1 MIGKMA
7 GHRDTD
13 AYDHAVPAPFAIGPV
28 ALVAAGAAL
37 LALLRADRYGYFGDE
52 LYFVAAGRHP
62 AFGYADQGPL
72 IPALARVAAAPG
84 SLVLLRVPAI
94 LAAVAGSFL
103 AAATAREFGGRPAA
117 QSLAALA
124 YITCPYAI
132 TQAATLSTFAVD
144 SALTAAAIW
153 LLACWIRLRRDRIL
167 VAAALLVAVDAQVKL
182 LAATV
187 IAGLA
192 AGALLCGPRELWR
205 RAALWAGAGV
215 ALLAATPEL
224 WWQQRHG
231 WPQLAMGAVIRTEQH
246 AATGGAAGL
255 PLQWALLTGVL
266 GGPLALAG
274 LWALF
279 RRTALRPYRFI
290 AIAAAVQMLFV
301 IASGGRPYY
310 AAGFFPAVF
319 AAGAVSLPS
328 PRPRAT
334 APTPLRHRAERVAAC
349 VVGAVSHP
357 RALRAAVLTAG
368 AISVAIAVTVVWV
381 LPLPDSRLPGPSRTQ
396 AELSTRMRM
405 FGTTGWPRLI
415 GTVEAAY
422 RALAPAERAHSI
434 IVTQTYWQAAA
445 LDVLG
450 PAGLPPVYSPDRGF
464 AYLAEPNETAGVV
477 LYVSTEPGPG
487 AIFTDAE
494 PIAHLNDPLGF
505 PGIDRSVTLWRC
517 EHPRLPWATLWPRLT
532 TLVLDPGLR

>member
-1 MIGKMA
+1 MIGEMA
-7 GHRDTD
+7 RHRDSD
-13 AYDHAVPAPFAIGPV
+13 ADDHAVPAPFAIGPI
-28 ALVAAGAAL
+28 ALIAAGAAL
-37 LALLRADRYGYFGDE
+37 LLLLRADRYGYFGDE

-72 IPALARVAAAPG
+72 IPVLARVAAAPG

-94 LAAVAGSFL
+94 LSAVAGSFL
-103 AAATAREFGGRPAA
+103 TAATAREFGGRQAA

-124 YITCPYAI
+124 YATCPYAI

-144 SALTAAAIW
+144 SALTAAVIW
-153 LLACWIRLRRDRIL
+153 LLASWIRLRRDRIL
-167 VAAALLVAVDAQVKL
+167 LAAALLVAVDAQVKL
-182 LAATV
+182 LVATV

-205 RAALWAGAGV
+205 RPALWAGAGI
-215 ALLAATPEL
+215 ALLAAAPEL
-224 WWQQRHG
+224 WWQRRHG
-231 WPQLAMGAVIRTEQH
+231 WPQLAMGAVIRAEQH

-255 PLQWALLTGVL
+255 PLQWALLTGML
-266 GGPLALAG
+266 GGPLALTG

-290 AIAAAVQMLFV
+290 AIAAGVQVLFV

-328 PRPRAT
+328 PRPRA
-334 APTPLRHRAERVAAC
+334 
-349 VVGAVSHP
+349 
-357 RALRAAVLTAG
+357 AVLAAA
-368 AISVAIAVTVVWV
+368 AISVAVAVTVVCV
-381 LPLPDSRLPGPSRTQ
+381 LPLPDSRLPGPSRTE

-415 GTVEAAY
+415 GTVEAAS
-422 RALAPAERAHSI
+422 RALPPADRAHAI

-445 LDVLG
+445 LEVLG
-450 PAGLPPVYSPDRGF
+450 PAGLPPVYSPNRGF
-464 AYLAEPNETAGVV
+464 AYLAEPNQTAGVV
-477 LYVSTEPGPG
+477 LYVGTEPGPG
-487 AIFTDAE
+487 AILADAE